1 MMNDTDSPLPAA
13 ANLPDAQTVAHLTV
27 DAASDKKAQD
37 IVLLD
42 VRQVT
47 TLADYF
53 MICTA
58 TSERQLRAVA
68 DGIEEALD
76 RLEVAPLHR
85 EGKPADG
92 WMLLDYGDVVVHI
105 FAPAQRQ
112 YYRLEKLWDA
122 ATTVVR
128 VQ

>member
-1 MMNDTDSPLPAA
+1 MMNSESPLPATD
-13 ANLPDAQTVAHLTV
+13 LPDDQTIAHLTV

-37 IVLLD
+37 IILLD

-76 RLEVAPLHR
+76 RFAVDPLHR
-85 EGKPADG
+85 EGKPSDG

-105 FAPAQRQ
+105 FAPAQRD
-112 YYRLEKLWDA
+112 YYRLERLWEA